1 MVKLG
6 LVLPSST
13 SIVGHVGTKDP
24 SLAGK
29 RSEILRKERIDVT
42 AKLRKE
48 QKEKGIWNIGINP
61 EHELKSH

>member
-1 MVKLG
+1 
-6 LVLPSST
+6 VLPSST
-13 SIVGHVGTKDP
+13 SLVGHVGTKDP

-48 QKEKGIWNIGINP
+48 QKEKEIWNIGINL
-61 EHELKSH
+61 EHKLKSH